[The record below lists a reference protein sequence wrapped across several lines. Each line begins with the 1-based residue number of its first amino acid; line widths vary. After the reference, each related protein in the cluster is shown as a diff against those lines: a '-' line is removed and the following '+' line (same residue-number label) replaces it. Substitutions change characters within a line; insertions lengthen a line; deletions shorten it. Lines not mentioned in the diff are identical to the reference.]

1 MAYQKKKKTTTS
13 VTSFLESEGYKE
25 FYGLILFIVDIEHD
39 LKKHSI
45 LLDVTNLCEKYPKNK
60 VIT

>member
-1 MAYQKKKKTTTS
+1 MVSSMAYQKKKKTTTS

-45 LLDVTNLCEKYPKNK
+45 YSM
-60 VIT
+60 

>member
-1 MAYQKKKKTTTS
+1 MVSSMVSRLARWHTRKKKTTTS

-45 LLDVTNLCEKYPKNK
+45 HSM
-60 VIT
+60 